1 MMNINTIMLWT
12 PRVLGI
18 LLTCFVSLFALD
30 AFNSDHP
37 VTADYPGLFMNLLP
51 PLLMIVLLLISWKKP
66 LFGGILFILLGFA
79 YGFKSLDH
87 LNWILVIG
95 LPVFLI
101 GALFIFSH
109 LLSRKQV

>member
-1 MMNINTIMLWT
+1 MNLKNILLWT

-18 LLTCFVSLFALD
+18 LLTCFVSLFAMD
-30 AFNSDHP
+30 AFNTDHP
-37 VTADYPGLFMNLLP
+37 VTADYPGLFMHLLP
-51 PLLMIVLLLISWKKP
+51 TLLILVMLLISWKKP

-79 YGFKSLDH
+79 YSFKSLDH

-109 LLSRKQV
+109 LLSQKQV